1 MNYNNNISKL
11 FKLISEK
18 KIFLIL
24 IFLNLLFQHYI
35 TYYVSANINLDA
47 GKDKD
52 KDKDKD
58 KNKDKD
64 KDKENN
70 AYNTI
75 IIASYIICFI
85 LIIILVFVPMSA
97 WLKFIIFSLFS
108 VAYGV
113 IFISIKN
120 YFDPNIL
127 HSTVIGS
134 IIVFAFMIF
143 FGIAIS
149 GFKLTNSVA
158 FGLFYA
164 ILVLIIVSV
173 VQYYTYYYS
182 FIKKLLLIAVA
193 ILFTLYIV
201 NTTNNVLHRNYEGDF
216 VTASFDY
223 YIDNSNFLNALKIHN
238 N

>member
-1 MNYNNNISKL
+1 MNSNKNISKL

-47 GKDKD
+47 
-52 KDKDKD
+52 
-58 KNKDKD
+58 D
-64 KDKENN
+64 KDKEND

-75 IIASYIICFI
+75 IIASYIIGFI
-85 LIIILVFVPMSA
+85 LIIILVFVPMPA

-108 VAYGV
+108 AAYGV

-127 HSTVIGS
+127 HSSVVGA
-134 IIVFAFMIF
+134 IIVFSFMIF

-149 GFKLTNSVA
+149 GLQLTNSVA
-158 FGLFYA
+158 FTLFYA

-238 N
+238 S

>member
-1 MNYNNNISKL
+1 MNSNKNKNKNKNISKL

-18 KIFLIL
+18 KAFLIL

-35 TYYVSANINLDA
+35 TYYVSSNINLDA

-52 KDKDKD
+52 KDK
-58 KNKDKD
+58 
-64 KDKENN
+64 END

-75 IIASYIICFI
+75 IIASYIIGFI
-85 LIIILVFVPMSA
+85 LIIIIVFVPMSA

-158 FGLFYA
+158 FTLFYA

-223 YIDNSNFLNALKIHN
+223 YIDNTNFLNALKIHN

>member
-1 MNYNNNISKL
+1 MNSNKNISKL

-35 TYYVSANINLDA
+35 TYYVKTNINLDT
-47 GKDKD
+47 DKD
-52 KDKDKD
+52 KE
-58 KNKDKD
+58 
-64 KDKENN
+64 KENN

-75 IIASYIICFI
+75 IIASYIIGFI

-158 FGLFYA
+158 FTLFYA

-193 ILFTLYIV
+193 LLFTLYIV

>member
-1 MNYNNNISKL
+1 MNSNKNKNKNISKL

-47 GKDKD
+47 
-52 KDKDKD
+52 
-58 KNKDKD
+58 D
-64 KDKENN
+64 KDKEND

-75 IIASYIICFI
+75 IIASYIIGFI

-120 YFDPNIL
+120 FFDPNIL
-127 HSTVIGS
+127 HSSVIGA

-149 GFKLTNSVA
+149 GLQLTNNVA
-158 FGLFYA
+158 FTLFYA

>member
-1 MNYNNNISKL
+1 MNSNKNKNKNKNISKL

-35 TYYVSANINLDA
+35 AYYVSANINLDA

-52 KDKDKD
+52 KDKDE
-58 KNKDKD
+58 
-64 KDKENN
+64 ENH

-75 IIASYIICFI
+75 IIASYIIGFI

-108 VAYGV
+108 AAYGV
-113 IFISIKN
+113 MFISIKN

-134 IIVFAFMIF
+134 IIVFSFMIF

-164 ILVLIIVSV
+164 LLVLIIVSV

-193 ILFTLYIV
+193 ILFSLYIV
-201 NTTNNVLHRNYEGDF
+201 NTTNNVLLRNYEGDF
-216 VTASFDY
+216 ITASFDY
-223 YIDNSNFLNALKIHN
+223 YIDNTNFFNALKIHDS
-238 N
+238 

>member
-1 MNYNNNISKL
+1 MNSNKNKNKNKNISKL

-35 TYYVSANINLDA
+35 TYYVSANINLDT
-47 GKDKD
+47 
-52 KDKDKD
+52 
-58 KNKDKD
+58 DKD
-64 KDKENN
+64 KDKEND

-75 IIASYIICFI
+75 IIASYIIGFI
-85 LIIILVFVPMSA
+85 LIIILVFVPMPA

-120 YFDPNIL
+120 FFDPNIL
-127 HSTVIGS
+127 HSSVIGS
-134 IIVFAFMIF
+134 IIVFSFMIF
-143 FGIAIS
+143 FGIAMS
-149 GFKLTNSVA
+149 GLQLTNNVA

>member
-1 MNYNNNISKL
+1 MNSNKNKNKNKNISKL

-47 GKDKD
+47 
-52 KDKDKD
+52 
-58 KNKDKD
+58 D
-64 KDKENN
+64 KDKEND

-75 IIASYIICFI
+75 IIASYIIGFI

-113 IFISIKN
+113 MFISIKN
-120 YFDPNIL
+120 FFDPNIL
-127 HSTVIGS
+127 HSSVIGA

-149 GFKLTNSVA
+149 GLQLTNNVA
-158 FGLFYA
+158 FTLFYA

-223 YIDNSNFLNALKIHN
+223 YIDNTNFLNALKIHN

>member
-1 MNYNNNISKL
+1 MNSNKNKNISKL

-35 TYYVSANINLDA
+35 TYYVSANINLHA
-47 GKDKD
+47 DKY
-52 KDKDKD
+52 
-58 KNKDKD
+58 N
-64 KDKENN
+64 DKENDKEN
-70 AYNTI
+70 DAYNTI
-75 IIASYIICFI
+75 IIASYIIGFI

-120 YFDPNIL
+120 FFDPNIL
-127 HSTVIGS
+127 HSSVVGA

-149 GFKLTNSVA
+149 GFKLTNSMA
-158 FGLFYA
+158 FTLFYA

-193 ILFTLYIV
+193 ILFTLYIA

-238 N
+238 S

>member
-1 MNYNNNISKL
+1 MNSNKNKNISKL

-35 TYYVSANINLDA
+35 TYYVSANINLHA
-47 GKDKD
+47 DKY
-52 KDKDKD
+52 
-58 KNKDKD
+58 N
-64 KDKENN
+64 DKENDKEN
-70 AYNTI
+70 DAYNTI
-75 IIASYIICFI
+75 IIASYIIGFI
-85 LIIILVFVPMSA
+85 LIIILVFVPMPA

-108 VAYGV
+108 AAYGV

-143 FGIAIS
+143 FGIAMS
-149 GFKLTNSVA
+149 GLKLTNSMA
-158 FGLFYA
+158 FTLFYA

-223 YIDNSNFLNALKIHN
+223 YIDNTNFLNALKIHN

>member
-1 MNYNNNISKL
+1 MNSNKNKNKNISKL

-47 GKDKD
+47 
-52 KDKDKD
+52 
-58 KNKDKD
+58 D
-64 KDKENN
+64 KDKEND

-75 IIASYIICFI
+75 IIASYIIGFI

-113 IFISIKN
+113 MFISIKN
-120 YFDPNIL
+120 FFDPNIL
-127 HSTVIGS
+127 HSSVIGA

-149 GFKLTNSVA
+149 GLQLTNNVA
-158 FGLFYA
+158 FTLFYA

>member
-1 MNYNNNISKL
+1 MNSNKNISKL

-47 GKDKD
+47 S
-52 KDKDKD
+52 
-58 KNKDKD
+58 KD

-75 IIASYIICFI
+75 IIASYIIGFI

-113 IFISIKN
+113 MFISIKN
-120 YFDPNIL
+120 FFDPNIL
-127 HSTVIGS
+127 HSSVVGA

-149 GFKLTNSVA
+149 GFKLTNSMA
-158 FGLFYA
+158 FTLFYA

-223 YIDNSNFLNALKIHN
+223 YIDNTNFLNALKIHDS
-238 N
+238 

>member
-1 MNYNNNISKL
+1 MNSNKNISKL

-18 KIFLIL
+18 KVFLIL

-47 GKDKD
+47 DKD

-58 KNKDKD
+58 
-64 KDKENN
+64 

-75 IIASYIICFI
+75 IIASYIIGFI

-149 GFKLTNSVA
+149 GFKLTTSMA
-158 FGLFYA
+158 FTLFYA

-238 N
+238 S

>member
-1 MNYNNNISKL
+1 MNSNKNISKL

-47 GKDKD
+47 
-52 KDKDKD
+52 
-58 KNKDKD
+58 D
-64 KDKENN
+64 KDKENEN
-70 AYNTI
+70 DKEKDKEKDAYNTI
-75 IIASYIICFI
+75 IIASYIIGFI

-120 YFDPNIL
+120 YFDHNIL
-127 HSTVIGS
+127 HSVVMGS

-149 GFKLTNSVA
+149 GLQLTNSVA

>member
-1 MNYNNNISKL
+1 
-11 FKLISEK
+11 
-18 KIFLIL
+18 
-24 IFLNLLFQHYI
+24 
-35 TYYVSANINLDA
+35 
-47 GKDKD
+47 
-52 KDKDKD
+52 
-58 KNKDKD
+58 
-64 KDKENN
+64 
-70 AYNTI
+70 
-75 IIASYIICFI
+75 
-85 LIIILVFVPMSA
+85 MSA

-127 HSTVIGS
+127 HSSVVGA
-134 IIVFAFMIF
+134 IIVFSFMIF
-143 FGIAIS
+143 FGIALAMS
-149 GFKLTNSVA
+149 GLQLTNNVA
-158 FGLFYA
+158 FTLFYA

>member
-1 MNYNNNISKL
+1 MNSNKNISKL

-47 GKDKD
+47 
-52 KDKDKD
+52 
-58 KNKDKD
+58 D
-64 KDKENN
+64 KDKEND

-75 IIASYIICFI
+75 IIASYIIGFI
-85 LIIILVFVPMSA
+85 LIIILVFVPMPA

-108 VAYGV
+108 AAYGV

-127 HSTVIGS
+127 HSSVVGA
-134 IIVFAFMIF
+134 IIVFSFMIF

-149 GFKLTNSVA
+149 GLQLTNSVA
-158 FGLFYA
+158 FTLFYA

>member
-1 MNYNNNISKL
+1 MNSNKNISKL

-47 GKDKD
+47 
-52 KDKDKD
+52 
-58 KNKDKD
+58 D
-64 KDKENN
+64 KDKEKEND

-75 IIASYIICFI
+75 IIASYIIGFI

-108 VAYGV
+108 AAYGV
-113 IFISIKN
+113 MFISIKN

-127 HSTVIGS
+127 HSSVVGA

-149 GFKLTNSVA
+149 GFKLTNSAA
-158 FGLFYA
+158 FTLFYA

-223 YIDNSNFLNALKIHN
+223 YIDNTNVLNALKIHN

>member
-1 MNYNNNISKL
+1 MNSNKNKNISKL

-35 TYYVSANINLDA
+35 TYYVSANINLHA
-47 GKDKD
+47 DKY
-52 KDKDKD
+52 
-58 KNKDKD
+58 N
-64 KDKENN
+64 DKENDKEN
-70 AYNTI
+70 DAYNTI
-75 IIASYIICFI
+75 IIASYIIGFI
-85 LIIILVFVPMSA
+85 LIIILVFVPMPA

-108 VAYGV
+108 AAYGV

-149 GFKLTNSVA
+149 GFKLTNSMA
-158 FGLFYA
+158 FTLFYA

-193 ILFTLYIV
+193 ILFTLYIA

-238 N
+238 S

>member
-1 MNYNNNISKL
+1 MNSNKNKNKNISKL
-11 FKLISEK
+11 FNLISEK

-47 GKDKD
+47 RKE
-52 KDKDKD
+52 
-58 KNKDKD
+58 
-64 KDKENN
+64 KEND

-75 IIASYIICFI
+75 IIASYIIGFI
-85 LIIILVFVPMSA
+85 LIIILVFVPMPA

-108 VAYGV
+108 AAYGV
-113 IFISIKN
+113 MFISIKN
-120 YFDPNIL
+120 YFDPNIV
-127 HSTVIGS
+127 HSSVVGA

-149 GFKLTNSVA
+149 GLQLTNNAA
-158 FGLFYA
+158 FTLFYA

>member
-1 MNYNNNISKL
+1 
-11 FKLISEK
+11 
-18 KIFLIL
+18 
-24 IFLNLLFQHYI
+24 
-35 TYYVSANINLDA
+35 
-47 GKDKD
+47 
-52 KDKDKD
+52 
-58 KNKDKD
+58 
-64 KDKENN
+64 
-70 AYNTI
+70 
-75 IIASYIICFI
+75 
-85 LIIILVFVPMSA
+85 MSA

-127 HSTVIGS
+127 HSSVVGA
-134 IIVFAFMIF
+134 IIVFSFMIF
-143 FGIAIS
+143 FGIALAIS
-149 GFKLTNSVA
+149 GFKLTNNA
-158 FGLFYA
+158 TFTLFYA

>member
-1 MNYNNNISKL
+1 MNSNKNKNKNISKL

-47 GKDKD
+47 
-52 KDKDKD
+52 
-58 KNKDKD
+58 D
-64 KDKENN
+64 KDKEND

-75 IIASYIICFI
+75 IVASYIIGFI
-85 LIIILVFVPMSA
+85 LIIILVFVPMPA

-108 VAYGV
+108 AAYGV

-149 GFKLTNSVA
+149 GFKLTASMA
-158 FGLFYA
+158 FTLFYA
-164 ILVLIIVSV
+164 LLVLIIVSV

>member
-1 MNYNNNISKL
+1 MNSNKNISKL

-35 TYYVSANINLDA
+35 TYYVSANINLHA
-47 GKDKD
+47 DKY
-52 KDKDKD
+52 
-58 KNKDKD
+58 N
-64 KDKENN
+64 DKENDKEN
-70 AYNTI
+70 DAYNTI
-75 IIASYIICFI
+75 IIASYIIGFI
-85 LIIILVFVPMSA
+85 LIIILVFVPMPA

-108 VAYGV
+108 AAYGV

-238 N
+238 S

>member
-1 MNYNNNISKL
+1 MNSNKNKNKNISKL

-47 GKDKD
+47 
-52 KDKDKD
+52 
-58 KNKDKD
+58 D
-64 KDKENN
+64 KDKEND

-75 IIASYIICFI
+75 IIASYIIGFI

-113 IFISIKN
+113 MFISIKN
-120 YFDPNIL
+120 FFDPNIL
-127 HSTVIGS
+127 HSSVIGA

-149 GFKLTNSVA
+149 GLQLTNNVA
-158 FGLFYA
+158 FTLFYA

-223 YIDNSNFLNALKIHN
+223 YIDNTNFLNALKIHN

>member
-1 MNYNNNISKL
+1 MNSNKNISKL

-47 GKDKD
+47 DKD
-52 KDKDKD
+52 KDKD
-58 KNKDKD
+58 
-64 KDKENN
+64 

-75 IIASYIICFI
+75 IIASYIIGFI

-127 HSTVIGS
+127 HSSVVGA
-134 IIVFAFMIF
+134 IIVFSFMIF
-143 FGIAIS
+143 FGIAMS
-149 GFKLTNSVA
+149 GLQLTNNVA
-158 FGLFYA
+158 FTLFYA

>member
-1 MNYNNNISKL
+1 MNSNKNISKL

-35 TYYVSANINLDA
+35 TYYVKTNINLDT
-47 GKDKD
+47 DKD
-52 KDKDKD
+52 KE
-58 KNKDKD
+58 
-64 KDKENN
+64 KENN

-75 IIASYIICFI
+75 IIASYIIGFI

-158 FGLFYA
+158 FTLFYA

>member
-1 MNYNNNISKL
+1 MNSNKNKNKNKNKNISKL

-47 GKDKD
+47 GKEKE
-52 KDKDKD
+52 
-58 KNKDKD
+58 
-64 KDKENN
+64 KEND

-75 IIASYIICFI
+75 IIASYIIGFI
-85 LIIILVFVPMSA
+85 LIIILVFVPMPA

-120 YFDPNIL
+120 YFDPNIV
-127 HSTVIGS
+127 HSSVVGA
-134 IIVFAFMIF
+134 IIVFSFMIF

-149 GFKLTNSVA
+149 GLQLTNNVA
-158 FGLFYA
+158 FTLFYA

-223 YIDNSNFLNALKIHN
+223 YIDISNFLNALKKHDN
-238 N
+238 

>member
-1 MNYNNNISKL
+1 MNSNKNKNKNISKL

-47 GKDKD
+47 
-52 KDKDKD
+52 
-58 KNKDKD
+58 D

-75 IIASYIICFI
+75 IVASYIIGFI
-85 LIIILVFVPMSA
+85 LIIILVFVPISA

-127 HSTVIGS
+127 HSSVVGA
-134 IIVFAFMIF
+134 IIVFSFMIF

-149 GFKLTNSVA
+149 GFKLTASMA

-238 N
+238 S

>member
-1 MNYNNNISKL
+1 MNSNKNISKL

-52 KDKDKD
+52 
-58 KNKDKD
+58 
-64 KDKENN
+64 

-75 IIASYIICFI
+75 IIASYIIGFI

-127 HSTVIGS
+127 HSSVVGA
-134 IIVFAFMIF
+134 IIVFSFMIF
-143 FGIAIS
+143 FGIALAIS
-149 GFKLTNSVA
+149 GFKLTNNA
-158 FGLFYA
+158 TFTLFYA